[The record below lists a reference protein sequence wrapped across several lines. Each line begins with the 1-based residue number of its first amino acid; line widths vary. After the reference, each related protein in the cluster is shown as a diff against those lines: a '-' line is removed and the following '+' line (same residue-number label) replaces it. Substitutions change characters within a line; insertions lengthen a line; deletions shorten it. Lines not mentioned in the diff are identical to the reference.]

1 MVLGRLFEV
10 LSIGMVLLL
19 RCFGWSGA
27 VVEWRHRHAWCLSG
41 DGVHEGTIRV
51 RTYGLGTW
59 NLGGKKETSFRR
71 QFLAPKERK
80 ERFREILLKEHPH
93 RPKDPNS
100 ASG

>member
-59 NLGGKKETSFRR
+59 NLGKKKRRLSVVSFWRQRR
-71 QFLAPKERK
+71 EKKDFA
-80 ERFREILLKEHPH
+80 RFY
-93 RPKDPNS
+93 
-100 ASG
+100 